1 MNRISFDT
9 YFLELAKAASLR
21 ADCTRSHV
29 GAILVNEQRRVVST
43 GYNGVAP
50 GAPGCLE
57 GACPRGRLS
66 YDERPSTSDYS
77 DCIST
82 HAERNCLLYTP
93 VESRA
98 GTTMYVT
105 RRPCVH
111 CKQLLFHEGV
121 SQVVW
126 LSENGVVCHE
136 PLQGASLRGVAVKQ
150 FSGVTVRVINP
161 LEKSG

>member
-57 GACPRGRLS
+57 GACPRGRFT
-66 YDERPSTSDYS
+66 YDELPSTNDYTN
-77 DCIST
+77 CIST
-82 HAERNCLLYTP
+82 HAEKNCLLFTP
-93 VESRA
+93 VNDRL

-105 RRPCVH
+105 RRPCTD
-111 CKQLLFHEGV
+111 CKQLLMDEGV
-121 SQVVW
+121 ARIVW
-126 LSENGVVCHE
+126 LDGDVKCQELLLGAYVNHVQRNPRSVVIAMNTS
-136 PLQGASLRGVAVKQ
+136 Q
-150 FSGVTVRVINP
+150 
-161 LEKSG
+161 